1 MINRMYFAIQWWKD
15 ESVWIDEPLDL
26 GDLDHAILTQEAL
39 EKSHPNMVYRIVKRT
54 EEVVFQ

>member
-1 MINRMYFAIQWWKD
+1 MINRVYFAIQWWKD

-26 GDLDHAILTQEAL
+26 GDLDHAILTQKAL

>member
-54 EEVVFQ
+54 EEIVFP

>member
-1 MINRMYFAIQWWKD
+1 MINRMCFVIQWWKD